1 MIDGVVRAPSA
12 FSTTLGALFSTT
24 ETHEFVVPKSIP
36 IIFPI
41 IAPKN
46 EIVCCTDEYSDTHY
60 MGSKKGISRG
70 YRAKKA
76 EICLFDAFWILFE
89 GF

>member
-1 MIDGVVRAPSA
+1 
-12 FSTTLGALFSTT
+12 
-24 ETHEFVVPKSIP
+24 
-36 IIFPI
+36 
-41 IAPKN
+41 
-46 EIVCCTDEYSDTHY
+46 

-70 YRAKKA
+70 SRVKKA